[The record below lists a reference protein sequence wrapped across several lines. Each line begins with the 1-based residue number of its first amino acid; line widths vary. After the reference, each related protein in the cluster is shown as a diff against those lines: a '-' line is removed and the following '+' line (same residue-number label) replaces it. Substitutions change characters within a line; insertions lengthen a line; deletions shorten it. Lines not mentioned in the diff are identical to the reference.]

1 MNRVD
6 TLLEVANHLK
16 ENDLTAISDR
26 SKPRCKQRLP
36 SSLPWQD

>member
-1 MNRVD
+1 MNRGD

-16 ENDLTAISDR
+16 ENDLTAISDT
-26 SKPRCKQRLP
+26 SAARCKQSVP